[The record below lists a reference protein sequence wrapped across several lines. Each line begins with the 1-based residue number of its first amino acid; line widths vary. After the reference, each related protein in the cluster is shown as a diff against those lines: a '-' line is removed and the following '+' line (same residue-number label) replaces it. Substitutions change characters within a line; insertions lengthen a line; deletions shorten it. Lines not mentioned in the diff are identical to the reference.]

1 MKIYVLNYENG
12 KRDAME
18 IESTKARHIRH
29 NFRSSI
35 LYYGR
40 LYCGD
45 LIFNNRES
53 ALAAWNKRY
62 YSDALNPAE
71 IEWKS
76 EVECI

>member
-1 MKIYVLNYENG
+1 MKIYVLHYENG

-18 IESTKARHIRH
+18 IESTKARFIRH
-29 NFRSSI
+29 IFRSSI

-45 LIFNNRES
+45 FIFNNRES
-53 ALAAWNKRY
+53 ALNAWNKRCCP
-62 YSDALNPAE
+62 DALNPAE
-71 IEWKS
+71 IDWKL